1 MSNWKVHKR
10 RWKGECAQNCVHDF
24 PFRLRICNEV
34 CSCLGLLR
42 ISRASDDDEN
52 GPYCLVDIDTE
63 KVDVRVEGFAYCLGI
78 SVEIKVFINN
88 THFYFFIEGPLFT
101 ILHANLT
108 VAARY
113 AGALVNMEYSVSL
126 E

>member
-1 MSNWKVHKR
+1 MINES
-10 RWKGECAQNCVHDF
+10 AQNGVHDVI
-24 PFRLRICNEV
+24 FRLCIYNKV
-34 CSCLGLLR
+34 CFCLGLLR

-108 VAARY
+108 VAATY
-113 AGALVNMEYSVSL
+113 GGALADMEYSVSL
-126 E
+126 DYNKLQ